1 MKFLDSKE
9 ISEEK
14 DDVKVIFKP
23 VTPDDQSVVL
33 GYQGAIAKALK
44 AEDEGKNVQAQMR
57 TAAYALKHMI
67 NKVVVGG
74 VIIDHEKAADCAD
87 LTDKKTVEILLAVF
101 QMTVGLMVKD
111 ETKKKSSTQPSR
123 TKKG

>member
-14 DDVKVIFKP
+14 GNVKVVFKP
-23 VTPDDQSVVL
+23 ITPDDQSVVL
-33 GYQGAIAKALK
+33 GYQGAIARALK
-44 AEDEGKNVQAQMR
+44 ADDEGKNVQAQMR

-67 NKVVVGG
+67 NKVIVGG
-74 VIIDHEKAADCAD
+74 VVIDHEKAADCAD
-87 LTDKKTVEILLAVF
+87 LTDQETVDVLLAVF
-101 QMTVGLMVKD
+101 RMTVGIMVEG
-111 ETKKKSSTQPSR
+111 ETKKKSSSQPKS